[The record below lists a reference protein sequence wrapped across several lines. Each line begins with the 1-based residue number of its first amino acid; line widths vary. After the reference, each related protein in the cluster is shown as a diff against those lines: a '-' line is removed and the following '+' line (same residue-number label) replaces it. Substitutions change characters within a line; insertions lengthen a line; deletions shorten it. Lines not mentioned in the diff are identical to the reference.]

1 MGFAGWTLKGHCG
14 EIVVYKEW
22 LFLEKL
28 LLSGSKIYG
37 RKLSSYDFSGHLF
50 FFKEM
55 GIIHTFLSL
64 KLASKPVVH

>member
-1 MGFAGWTLKGHCG
+1 M
-14 EIVVYKEW
+14 VYKEW

-50 FFKEM
+50 FQGNGDNSYLFKFKI
-55 GIIHTFLSL
+55 GKQTSCSL
-64 KLASKPVVH
+64 NHLLINCR